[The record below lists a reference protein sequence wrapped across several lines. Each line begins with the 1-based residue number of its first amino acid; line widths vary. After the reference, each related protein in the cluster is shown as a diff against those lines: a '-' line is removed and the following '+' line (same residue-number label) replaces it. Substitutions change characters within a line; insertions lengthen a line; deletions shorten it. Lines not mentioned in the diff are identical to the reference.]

1 MKGAREN
8 IDDANDDVRN
18 ENNEDERNDNDYENN
33 GDGGNG
39 EFGNENNESIG
50 LQQSRIL
57 FWTRYDE
64 NTPPALSLRKIND
77 RTDDK
82 AYEHGRTTP
91 PNNCFKEHVFQL
103 GCQNFDRQ

>member
-18 ENNEDERNDNDYENN
+18 ENNEDERNDNINVNN
-33 GDGGNG
+33 DGGNG
-39 EFGNENNESIG
+39 AFGNVNNESVR
-50 LQQSRIL
+50 LQQSRVL
-57 FWTRYDE
+57 FWTRYDA

-77 RTDDK
+77 RTDAQ
-82 AYEHGRTTP
+82 AYEHNRTTP

-103 GCQNFDRQ
+103 GCQNFYRQ